1 MELANRESRT
11 FHHVAWKVI
20 TVGLLIRYLLLSRFI
35 DCGSFIAEGAGLL
48 ESNDIHRWF
57 DWLEHEQSPTCIFG
71 FGESMGAA
79 QILQS
84 LQGESRFC
92 GVAAES
98 AFSNFQEIDYD
109 RIGQFFKAGP
119 WLGRTILRPVVKAAF
134 GCVRLKYRLNLKLVS
149 PQRIASITRVPIL
162 LIHGRNESNIPI
174 RHSHRIAETS
184 STVALWEVPDT
195 DHCGAIQHRT
205 RRVRAASRSLVR

>member
-162 LIHGRNESNIPI
+162 LIHTAAQSAPHPKSSSSESFTGSDLAPKKC
-174 RHSHRIAETS
+174 AT
-184 STVALWEVPDT
+184 
-195 DHCGAIQHRT
+195 
-205 RRVRAASRSLVR
+205 